1 MSKEAA
7 EMYNTIAVKYKLSP
21 TDKNPI
27 GGQMLE
33 RITKGEPLENTLLRD
48 ADLLM
53 KQYVDAGGETRKS
66 FKNIDPKVQEV
77 VKLYQEGDL
86 KEGRKKLRQAIAAI
100 ACPGKA
106 EMVVL
111 ALTKAQVVLK
121 KVKR

>member
-66 FKNIDPKVQEV
+66 FKNIDPKVSQLSQIP
-77 VKLYQEGDL
+77 K
-86 KEGRKKLRQAIAAI
+86 
-100 ACPGKA
+100 
-106 EMVVL
+106 
-111 ALTKAQVVLK
+111 
-121 KVKR
+121 

>member
-21 TDKNPI
+21 TDKSNWWTNVR
-27 GGQMLE
+27 

-66 FKNIDPKVQEV
+66 FKNIDSKVQE

-100 ACPGKA
+100 ACQVKLWV
-106 EMVVL
+106 VVL